1 MTKET
6 ISFTALVRYNISAL
20 KHRKQWRNFHK
31 ASEDSQASFLSLFL
45 LVSEVSGL
53 VVLEVDFIGLAV
65 FTWPDYQ
72 VWFPLQV

>member
-1 MTKET
+1 MEKLSIKPLET
-6 ISFTALVRYNISAL
+6 
-20 KHRKQWRNFHK
+20 
-31 ASEDSQASFLSLFL
+31 LSLPFSRIL
-45 LVSEVSGL
+45 PVSEVSGL